1 VAPLHPAQRRLLQVR
16 GRALSATV
24 RQHPRRD
31 LSRLAAASLLAA
43 AAATIAQIAEP
54 FDHGPWLISYLLL
67 VGALGPYL
75 LGRGQAALL
84 ELADRP
90 PVPRGARRVQLML
103 WAIGVIAVPVGVLA
117 DARLA
122 VVVGSLSL
130 LVSLASLWA
139 SVRAVATPHAL
150 ARGWRATAYIGLV
163 GFLATS
169 AVVGTA
175 LAWDIQWL

>member
-1 VAPLHPAQRRLLQVR
+1 M
-16 GRALSATV
+16 
-24 RQHPRRD
+24 
-31 LSRLAAASLLAA
+31 SLLTA
-43 AAATIAQIAEP
+43 AAATIVQIAEP

-84 ELADRP
+84 ELVHQP
-90 PVPRGARRVQLML
+90 PVPGGTRRAQLML

-117 DARLA
+117 DARLG

-130 LVSLASLWA
+130 LVSLASFWA
-139 SVRAVATPHAL
+139 SVRLVATPHVL
-150 ARGWRATAYIGLV
+150 ARGWRATAYMGLL

-175 LAWDIQWL
+175 LAWDIRWL